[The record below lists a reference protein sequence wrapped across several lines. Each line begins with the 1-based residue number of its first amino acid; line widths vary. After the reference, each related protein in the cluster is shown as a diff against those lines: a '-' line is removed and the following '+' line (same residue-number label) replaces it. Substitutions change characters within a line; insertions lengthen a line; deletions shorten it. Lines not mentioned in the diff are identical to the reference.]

1 MLRIIVFWSKSF
13 IILPRCTLGARV
25 FWQIGES
32 FFMRFTFQST
42 VYHNLRKFLLCTCDS
57 IYSHVIHF
65 FVWEKEN
72 FNSSIQHVNIKLN
85 IICLQVHLD
94 VNFFP
99 FLLLL
104 FINCVGLLT
113 LLSNYWYILRIYK
126 CSSYKKLNMHV
137 TETCYSIILCISL
150 TFGIK
155 ALCCCC
161 CCLEAYTQEFYYV
174 QESLRRQHFR
184 SAREDQWSS
193 WCLC

>member
-1 MLRIIVFWSKSF
+1 MRTCKLPWRHCGWIETTDTSTGERKSSQGVISHVSQLMSHWENHLYLTNRGHYVKDYCVSIKVIHSSPPDAPWGLEF
-13 IILPRCTLGARV
+13 
-25 FWQIGES
+25 FWQVGES

-72 FNSSIQHVNIKLN
+72 FNCSIQHVNIKLN

-104 FINCVGLLT
+104 FIICVGLLT
-113 LLSNYWYILRIYK
+113 LLSN
-126 CSSYKKLNMHV
+126 
-137 TETCYSIILCISL
+137 
-150 TFGIK
+150 
-155 ALCCCC
+155 
-161 CCLEAYTQEFYYV
+161 
-174 QESLRRQHFR
+174 
-184 SAREDQWSS
+184 
-193 WCLC
+193 